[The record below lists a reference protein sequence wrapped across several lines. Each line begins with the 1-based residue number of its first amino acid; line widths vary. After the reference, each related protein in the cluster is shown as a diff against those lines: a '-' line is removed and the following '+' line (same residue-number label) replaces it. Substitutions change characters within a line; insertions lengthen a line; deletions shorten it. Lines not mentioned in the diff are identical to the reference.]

1 MQKCVKIKQFSELA
15 LRLLSARIGDPHLKI
30 SRQLRLAPPAVAI
43 CGLQHGELSPLET
56 LELQLHSGES
66 TGAKKP
72 AGQRRARRLRSRL
85 GWLFAQT
92 NLGLN

>member
-43 CGLQHGELSPLET
+43 CSLQHGDLSPLDT
-56 LELQLHSGES
+56 LVMQLHSGEN
-66 TGAKKP
+66 TGAKKT
-72 AGQRRARRLRSRL
+72 AGQRRARCLRSRL
-85 GWLFAQT
+85 GWLFSQT
-92 NLGLN
+92 HFGLN